1 MADPHQRFRVV
12 GDHPH
17 KGDVVTADVDDK
29 GRYRGQSFKGGP
41 FMHKCTFESCLHGSK
56 DGGCFAENRF
66 LMPIGDDE

>member
-41 FMHKCTFESCLHGSK
+41 FMHLCLVETCNHGVK
-56 DGGCFAENRF
+56 DGFYAENRF